1 MKKSGKGLAFG
12 VLEGYYSKATKVKD
26 VMERMEIQRLFKQH
40 YAKMYRVARAILY
53 DEQESEDVIS
63 DIFERLLRGQ
73 KVLSHDTEESYLL
86 ISVRNQCFKRLRHED
101 VKLQIKEQLKTEQI
115 SGADSEDYLLTDI
128 DEFVASHLPT
138 QEQRIFRF
146 RFNDGYSYE
155 EIATEEGISR
165 VAVWKHISH
174 ALNLIRNHFK
184 K

>member
-1 MKKSGKGLAFG
+1 
-12 VLEGYYSKATKVKD
+12 
-26 VMERMEIQRLFKQH
+26 MERIEIQRMFRQH

-63 DIFERLLRGQ
+63 DIFERLLHGQ
-73 KVLSHDTEESYLL
+73 KVLLPDKEESYLL

-101 VKLQIKEQLKTEQI
+101 VKLQINEQLKTEQI
-115 SGADSEDYLLTDI
+115 SEADSEDDRLTDI
-128 DEFVASHLPT
+128 DEFVASYLPT
-138 QEQRIFRF
+138 QEQRIFRL

-155 EIATEEGISR
+155 EIATKEGISR

>member
-1 MKKSGKGLAFG
+1 
-12 VLEGYYSKATKVKD
+12 
-26 VMERMEIQRLFKQH
+26 MERIEIQRMEQREQSSAIELPSRDRRRLCQRLFRQH

-53 DEQESEDVIS
+53 DEQECEDVIS
-63 DIFERLLRGQ
+63 DIFERLLHGR
-73 KVLSHDTEESYLL
+73 KVLLPDSEENYLL
-86 ISVRNQCFKRLRHED
+86 ISVRNHCFKRLRHED

-115 SGADSEDYLLTDI
+115 SEADSEDDRLTDI

-138 QEQRIFRF
+138 QEQRIFRL

-155 EIATEEGISR
+155 EIATKEGISR

>member
-1 MKKSGKGLAFG
+1 LKKSGKGLAFG
-12 VLEGYYSKATKVKD
+12 VSEGYYSKATKVKD

-115 SGADSEDYLLTDI
+115 SGADSEDYRLTDI